1 MIQKVRE
8 FKADFNNRK
17 LITGSPLLTKAKLY
31 YYMFVLQVYKLI
43 GRAVDVA
50 QTNSS
55 WTHNHMS
62 SLWPHLLKKDKLVKL
77 YPPCT
82 VKPLL

>member
-1 MIQKVRE
+1 MI
-8 FKADFNNRK
+8 
-17 LITGSPLLTKAKLY
+17 
-31 YYMFVLQVYKLI
+31 VLQVYKMI

-62 SLWPHLLKKDKLVKL
+62 SLWPHLLKKDKLIKL

-82 VKPLL
+82 VKPLLAIKKPDSSKEIVMMSLAQFRPEKHQLLQI